1 MPDRWALLQISP
13 PNNFDEAVQKWNSGQ
28 LLDVYEWKELT
39 SMNYQNPVRIL
50 RLRTSNEVSQLAIIS
65 PSPNLVYGQIQR
77 DWWRILH

>member
-1 MPDRWALLQISP
+1 MGIWALLQIFTQ
-13 PNNFDEAVQKWNSGQ
+13 NNFDEAVQKWNSGQ